1 MSVDTELT
9 SKLNRRKDLND
20 ALAKGENVEKRFV
33 SKNVSVHHEFPDFDI
48 NDLQIYEAK
57 FNAYNT
63 SGTGKLNIEEF
74 KLMMEKLGA
83 PQTHVSLKAM
93 IKEVDEDQDGMITFR
108 EFMSIFRKFAAGELV
123 DSNLE
128 YLAKQFEIDVDVVG
142 VKGAKSFFEAKIS
155 AVRRDSQFEQQMQ
168 LLKEEKLIAEENK
181 RMREQK
187 FKARAAVFEKTNK

>member
-33 SKNVSVHHEFPDFDI
+33 SKNLSVHHEFPDFDI